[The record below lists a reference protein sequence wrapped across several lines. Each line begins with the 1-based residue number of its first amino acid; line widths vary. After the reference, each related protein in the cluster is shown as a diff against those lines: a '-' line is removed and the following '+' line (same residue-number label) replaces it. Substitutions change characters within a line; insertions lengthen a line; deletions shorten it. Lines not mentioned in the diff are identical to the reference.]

1 MMKIFF
7 NIMKDLSNRYKSSY
21 LDMYVDYLIEFEGLK
36 RVDIKEELNYLNKVR
51 ILKNCITH
59 NMSVISIKSKY
70 FKEIQDFANKN
81 NGIKL
86 KKLEYDNEYEI
97 LIDGDTIID
106 NTIKTAT
113 AFFKKLLEE
122 RKIIKFD

>member
-1 MMKIFF
+1 
-7 NIMKDLSNRYKSSY
+7 MKDLSNRYKSSY